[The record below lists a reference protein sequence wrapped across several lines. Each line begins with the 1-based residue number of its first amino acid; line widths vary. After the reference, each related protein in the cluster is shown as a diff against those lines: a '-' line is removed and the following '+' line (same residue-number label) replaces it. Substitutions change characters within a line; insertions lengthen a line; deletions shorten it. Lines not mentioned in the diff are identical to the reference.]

1 MSRSKGQTAPPP
13 VRSDDRFPYLAQL
26 PPKVPP
32 IEGPFDEKYPSQTIG
47 PPTITY
53 YFPIPLDG
61 CNPTGVF
68 FPQRFGFQ
76 GDIDVILYFHGWK
89 DGEYFDVK
97 TIDYYWSGRFQD
109 IKLREDVNASG
120 KSVVLIAPMLGDK
133 PGSVQTADM
142 GVFRNPGG
150 GDDFLEEVRKR
161 IGQYVPQYKGKAPN
175 VRNVVLAGHS
185 GGGVILDIQA
195 RSMKANVCEVWGFDS
210 LYGQGTFHRDV
221 VQDWLDAASYS
232 PGTKF
237 FFSSTSE
244 TSGNAVDLD
253 KREEAGIGHV
263 LDRGVLRQQRIPAQQ
278 VRESQSME
286 QIHHGCEQQL
296 ALRDHHQELLE
307 PGEERELPLLNPR
320 GSFLIVLGEYV

>member
-97 TIDYYWSGRFQD
+97 TIDYY
-109 IKLREDVNASG
+109 
-120 KSVVLIAPMLGDK
+120 
-133 PGSVQTADM
+133 
-142 GVFRNPGG
+142 
-150 GDDFLEEVRKR
+150 
-161 IGQYVPQYKGKAPN
+161 
-175 VRNVVLAGHS
+175 
-185 GGGVILDIQA
+185 
-195 RSMKANVCEVWGFDS
+195 
-210 LYGQGTFHRDV
+210 
-221 VQDWLDAASYS
+221 
-232 PGTKF
+232 
-237 FFSSTSE
+237 
-244 TSGNAVDLD
+244 
-253 KREEAGIGHV
+253 
-263 LDRGVLRQQRIPAQQ
+263 
-278 VRESQSME
+278 
-286 QIHHGCEQQL
+286 
-296 ALRDHHQELLE
+296 
-307 PGEERELPLLNPR
+307 
-320 GSFLIVLGEYV
+320 

>member
-32 IEGPFDEKYPSQTIG
+32 IEAPFDEKYPSQTIG

-68 FPQRFGFQ
+68 FPQRFGFNN
-76 GDIDVILYFHGWK
+76 DIDVILFFHGWK
-89 DGEYFDVK
+89 DGEFFNVK

-109 IKLREDVNASG
+109 INLREDVNASG
-120 KSVVLIAPMLGDK
+120 KSVVLILPMLGDK

-150 GDDFLEEVRKR
+150 GDDFLEEVRKW

-210 LYGQGTFHRDV
+210 MYGQSAFHRDV
-221 VQDWLDAASYS
+221 VQDWLDACE
-232 PGTKF
+232 PQPRDQVLLL
-237 FFSSTSE
+237 
-244 TSGNAVDLD
+244 VDL
-253 KREEAGIGHV
+253 R
-263 LDRGVLRQQRIPAQQ
+263 
-278 VRESQSME
+278 
-286 QIHHGCEQQL
+286 
-296 ALRDHHQELLE
+296 
-307 PGEERELPLLNPR
+307 N
-320 GSFLIVLGEYV
+320 

>member
-1 MSRSKGQTAPPP
+1 MSRSKGQTAPAP
-13 VRSDDRFPYLAQL
+13 VRSDDRFPYFAT

-89 DGEYFDVK
+89 DGEYLSVK

-142 GVFRNPGG
+142 GIFRNPGG
-150 GDDFLEEVRKR
+150 GDDFLEEVRKW
-161 IGQYVPQYKGKAPN
+161 IGKYVPQYKGKAPN

-210 LYGQGTFHRDV
+210 MYGQKSAFHRDV
-221 VQDWLDAASYS
+221 VQDWLDAARLR
-232 PGTKF
+232 PKTKF
-237 FFSSTSE
+237 FFSLTSE

-253 KREEAGIGHV
+253 NREEAGIGHV
-263 LDRGVLRQQRIPAQQ
+263 LNRGVLRQQCIPAQKGRKA
-278 VRESQSME
+278 VNGTNSPW
-286 QIHHGCEQQL
+286 L
-296 ALRDHHQELLE
+296 
-307 PGEERELPLLNPR
+307 
-320 GSFLIVLGEYV
+320 